1 MSTTVSDLEDWLQ
14 FAKAILDKF
23 NILSVNQLNAQI
35 KISDIWKA
43 VNVDNYPTKVILRT
57 VNNDSAMTRSIV
69 NGKLVETG
77 KCALTQATFI
87 NDAIKAWNKSNE
99 DVKQSLTYNVAKKKH

>member
-1 MSTTVSDLEDWLQ
+1 M
-14 FAKAILDKF
+14 I
-23 NILSVNQLNAQI
+23 
-35 KISDIWKA
+35 
-43 VNVDNYPTKVILRT
+43 PRT
-57 VNNDSAMTRSIV
+57 VNNDSAMTRSII

-99 DVKQSLTYNVAKKKH
+99 DVKQSLTYNVAKKNIKAFVKTLPY